1 MPNTYSFGSIVDT
14 KLPHEHHMSFTNQLP
29 MAEAPTQNLGKLHLH
44 D

>member
-1 MPNTYSFGSIVDT
+1 MPNPYSLGLIVDT
-14 KLPHEHHMSFTNQLP
+14 KPPNEHHMSITNQLP